1 MSFSP
6 PEADD
11 AVLAA
16 ALAFLDSVE
25 DSSLLL
31 NDGTVAEDSGGD
43 GDGAQ
48 APRDERSARGRRRQE
63 AAADVLRRR
72 RRKDERLALLREKQV
87 LEQRLAL
94 LWRNDIGR
102 EPVAPASL
110 SDRAAL
116 ASSDGGEREWKRR
129 ALTEAHASVAAR
141 DVNQKLKLTLVRQ
154 QVLLTAMRNALTR
167 AQPKAVDPNA
177 VANLVFVSLMLTCVW
192 NDPTSN
198 SWTCSPTST

>member
-94 LWRNDIGR
+94 WRNDIGR

-110 SDRAAL
+110 SDRTAL